1 MNTKTAVLVGLTML
15 LSSCGLVLRSA
26 PSLWERV
33 DAQTLVF
40 SGGIDSRTDEA
51 FLEAVTPETTKLIVN
66 TTGGDVES
74 ALIVADYI
82 FKHQLDLEVREVCGS
97 SCANY
102 WFTAAKKKTVPRG
115 AYVGFH
121 GDVGSSLPYW
131 GTVTDEVMTYTQK
144 VIAKEAAFYKRIKLD
159 SRIFAFSA
167 AFAVHHKT
175 IWAASPAE
183 LACVGV
189 KNLEMWFSDNPN
201 DFTAANRLWQPTVK
215 TSAQDTRV
223 PRPSLCQ
230 PQN

>member
-1 MNTKTAVLVGLTML
+1 MNTKVILLVGLAGL
-15 LSSCGLVLRSA
+15 LSSCGLVLRSP

-33 DAQTLVF
+33 DAQTLMF

-51 FLEAVTPETTKLIVN
+51 FLEAVTSETTRLIVN
-66 TTGGDVES
+66 TTGGNVES
-74 ALIVADYI
+74 ALIVGDYI
-82 FKHQLDLEVREVCGS
+82 FKYQLDLEVREVCGS

-102 WFTAAKKKTVPRG
+102 WFTAASKKTVPRG

-131 GTVTDEVMTYTQK
+131 EKLTEDHLAAVQK
-144 VIAKEAAFYKRIKLD
+144 VIDKEAAFYKRIKLD

-167 AFAVHHKT
+167 AFAVHHKA

-189 KNLEMWFSDNPN
+189 NDLEMWFSDNPN
-201 DFTAANRLWQPTVK
+201 DLTAANRLWQPTVK

-230 PQN
+230 P